1 MGEVREREGLR
12 APQDPRREGGAPS
25 PQVARREAHGP
36 LEGAVGVRG
45 HSSRGTQ
52 LGFFWNVRRVSP
64 SLNRGLGLRIPPMCT
79 GETRG
84 PVTTPPMMMVI
95 AMLYLRCW
103 KFTSQQRTS
112 SPGRG

>member
-1 MGEVREREGLR
+1 MPEGL
-12 APQDPRREGGAPS
+12 QQHWILCFED
-25 PQVARREAHGP
+25 
-36 LEGAVGVRG
+36 LK
-45 HSSRGTQ
+45 

-64 SLNRGLGLRIPPMCT
+64 SLDRGLGLRIPPMCT

-84 PVTTPPMMMVI
+84 TRDNSPDDDGN

-112 SPGRG
+112 SPGRLKKRYFSLDCYLYSFHS